1 MNRLFNLNKKEKD
14 KIIDEIKSIL
24 IIDDNI
30 EFSYIFGSFIQDNFF
45 RDIDIGIYLKNINE
59 NEVFDY
65 EFKISNEISLKCK
78 IDIELIDV
86 RVLNFAPFPFLL
98 NVFKDSILLFTKD
111 EEFLTD
117 LIEETS
123 LYAVS
128 NEHISYQSL
137 KELLDI

>member
-59 NEVFDY
+59 NEVFNY

-86 RVLNFAPFPFLL
+86 RVLNFAPFPFLV
-98 NVFKDSILLFTKD
+98 NVFKDGILLFTKD
-111 EEFLTD
+111 EKFLTD
-117 LIEETS
+117 LIEKTS

>member
-1 MNRLFNLNKKEKD
+1 MNKFFNLNKKEKD

-24 IIDDNI
+24 LIDDNI

-86 RVLNFAPFPFLL
+86 RVLNFAPFPFLV
-98 NVFKDSILLFTKD
+98 NVFKDGILLFTKD
-111 EEFLTD
+111 EKFLTD
-117 LIEETS
+117 LIEKTS

>member
-1 MNRLFNLNKKEKD
+1 MNKFFNLNKKEKD

-24 IIDDNI
+24 LIDDNI

-86 RVLNFAPFPFLL
+86 RVLNFAPFPFLV
-98 NVFKDSILLFTKD
+98 NVFKDGILLFTKD
-111 EEFLTD
+111 EKFLTD
-117 LIEETS
+117 LIEKTS

-128 NEHISYQSL
+128 NEYISYQSL

>member
-1 MNRLFNLNKKEKD
+1 MNKFFNLNKKEKD
-14 KIIDEIKSIL
+14 KIIDKIKSIL
-24 IIDDNI
+24 LIDDNI

-78 IDIELIDV
+78 IDIELLDV
-86 RVLNFAPFPFLL
+86 RVLNFAPFPFLV
-98 NVFKDSILLFTKD
+98 NVFKDGILLFTKD
-111 EEFLTD
+111 EKFLTD
-117 LIEETS
+117 LIEKTS

>member
-1 MNRLFNLNKKEKD
+1 MNKFFNLNKKEKD
-14 KIIDEIKSIL
+14 KIIDKIKSIL
-24 IIDDNI
+24 LIDDNI

-65 EFKISNEISLKCK
+65 EFKISNEVSLKCK

-86 RVLNFAPFPFLL
+86 RVLNFAPFPFLV
-98 NVFKDSILLFTKD
+98 NVFKDGILLFTKD
-111 EEFLTD
+111 EKFLTD
-117 LIEETS
+117 LIEKTS

>member
-1 MNRLFNLNKKEKD
+1 MNKFFNLNKKEKD
-14 KIIDEIKSIL
+14 KIIDKIKSIL
-24 IIDDNI
+24 LIDDNI

-86 RVLNFAPFPFLL
+86 RVLNFAPFPFLV
-98 NVFKDSILLFTKD
+98 NVFKDGILLFTKD
-111 EEFLTD
+111 EKFLTD
-117 LIEETS
+117 LIEKTS

>member
-86 RVLNFAPFPFLL
+86 RVLNFAPFPFLV
-98 NVFKDSILLFTKD
+98 NVFKDGILLFTKD
-111 EEFLTD
+111 EKFLTD
-117 LIEETS
+117 LIEKTS